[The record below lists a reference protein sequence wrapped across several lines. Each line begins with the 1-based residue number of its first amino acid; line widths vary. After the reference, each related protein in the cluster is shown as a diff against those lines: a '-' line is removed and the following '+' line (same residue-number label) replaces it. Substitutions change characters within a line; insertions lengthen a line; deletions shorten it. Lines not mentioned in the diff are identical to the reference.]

1 MTDLSTWLQTDTTRD
16 LSPDVTFV
24 DADTVRDSQG
34 SVRLQG
40 LDAPEVDKLL
50 RGDDGT
56 VRAQAGQV
64 GGQVTAD
71 QVAKLAKEMG
81 FTHVQRSGE
90 KDPFGR
96 DIGDLINPQTGES
109 FRTRLLQEGIVS
121 VHGEYDVSGLQEIAD
136 YGALLRTNKDNT
148 SKEWEQARQLIED
161 AVKQDG
167 KSQGHF
173 RIAQAASGDW
183 QRTVDY
189 WVSQGLSKDAAEAR
203 ADDIYNKDVALL
215 RQAGV
220 DVATG
225 DSTNPLSD
233 AWDVGLIGV
242 QESMWGLVDLF
253 GEQIDSEYL
262 TTVGQTGV
270 QRARNRIV
278 DRGDFIKDYKDV
290 DGFWEALQYV
300 GNNAALSLPY
310 MGITVAATLAAPVT
324 GGLSLTAPAAV
335 YAGQTWNEME
345 GEKNAAVAIGAGV
358 AQAALDRLG
367 IGLIFKGVNKA
378 PKDMLRAGIDKLVAD
393 GMTREAATATVMA
406 ATRKE
411 LAGFAGD
418 AAKVAADQLK
428 AKALFKS
435 MSSRLLTGASGE
447 AATEA
452 LQESTA
458 YLGATLGSDKVFD
471 WNELNERQLQAL
483 VAGGTLG
490 GAFSVPGAAYDAGA
504 WADVAVRQAPAD
516 AQRLSLAGKFADE
529 ERAEFGRIA
538 SIQENAAAASSRAK
552 AAGPQAHPTLE
563 ERADVHKKS
572 KKDRSVGEKI
582 VDGLH
587 AAPSLWQGSVRYIFQ
602 PEILERSRTA
612 RIMADMFGGQLQRTF
627 HGSNYENSKHH
638 RVSIYRNMLPSPTN
652 FWKSRG
658 IRSRKKIAQ
667 ASHDMYQAM
676 NAAIDP
682 KTKELDMEKIPE
694 DIRPLVQQMLQLG
707 DKMHADQKAYNP
719 ELGYQKNYLIRY
731 KSFDKNKIHNNKQG
745 FASLLQSEFGFS
757 RSEAIELANKI
768 TDSSEVN
775 DFADILDGA
784 AAAGKPGH
792 HKERTLNLSENPKFQ
807 EFMEQDLFANIANA
821 AKSAARYTTYMEFV
835 GENNSILNQLLAEMQ
850 RDGLAPEEVNKIA
863 SQMQD
868 YLAAESGNYK
878 RAESA
883 MGKRLE
889 RVQRNLMAW
898 MTVAGLPLA
907 TISSFVEAALTTKG
921 LTKGEIFGPI
931 RKQGEDV
938 GKAMWDKFGEAV
950 EYDDKLDQTTPAIAG
965 QNVLDKL
972 GFNAWDVG
980 SASTTSTATRV
991 GATEV
996 NDINNKFMEFY
1007 FKSIGLTQWTNFTRL
1022 VRASFAGDF
1031 LMTKLQLIANADP
1044 ESKTNE
1050 VQEAEE
1056 QLRNYGVDVDTAIQR
1071 YLEGQP
1077 LDEAQLR
1084 EFQFNWINDA
1094 VVLPQSANRPLIY
1107 QDPRFAL
1114 FTQFQGFIATF
1125 TANQIP
1131 KLWGEY
1137 VKRGTPAMKYNA
1149 FATMATMIMLGFA
1162 SQYLKDLLKYGEARR
1177 FGPDDHP
1184 YLNTSEYLQ
1193 RGVRASGLLGTGER
1207 VLDQFFPI
1215 YEQRSDNAGEWLFNT
1230 TTGESPALGFAK
1242 RAISGTGSLIEGD
1255 VGRGAKELTRT
1266 VPWIGPIN
1274 FLRDEAGKAGAHWNF
1289 KGE

>member
-1 MTDLSTWLQTDTTRD
+1 MSDFKDWLETDTS
-16 LSPDVTFV
+16 LEVTPGVSFI
-24 DADTVRDSQG
+24 DADTISTPEG
-34 SVRLQG
+34 NVRLQG
-40 LDAPEVDKLL
+40 ISAPEVAHLTPT
-50 RGDDGT
+50 GT
-56 VRAQAGQV
+56 VTEGEV
-64 GGQVTAD
+64 GGQLSTE
-71 QVAKLAKEMG
+71 QVAKLAKDMG
-81 FTHVQRSGE
+81 FTEVRYTGE
-90 KDPFGR
+90 AAYGR
-96 DIGDLINPQTGES
+96 REGDLINPNTGES
-109 FRTRLLQEGIVS
+109 FRRRLAKEGVVPVAPGYDTELLQ
-121 VHGEYDVSGLQEIAD
+121 QTAD
-136 YGALLRTNKDNT
+136 YGALLRTSKDY
-148 SKEWEQARQLIED
+148 KETDWDKARRVIAEAIGNDQRQEGRF
-161 AVKQDG
+161 KM
-167 KSQGHF
+167 
-173 RIAQAASGDW
+173 AQAASGDW
-183 QRTVDY
+183 RKAKEY
-189 WVSQGLSKDAAEAR
+189 WLSQGLDEAEATRR
-203 ADDIYNKDVALL
+203 ADRRYNKNVADIHYMD
-215 RQAGV
+215 RN
-220 DVATG
+220 VATG
-225 DSTNPLSD
+225 DSNNPWSD
-233 AWDVGLIGV
+233 SWDVGITGV
-242 QESMWGLVDLF
+242 QESMWGVVDMF
-253 GEQIDSEYL
+253 GENIGSDYL
-262 TTVGQTGV
+262 ETAGEMGV
-270 QRARNRIV
+270 RRARNRIGQKG
-278 DRGDFIKDYKDV
+278 RLILDYKDV
-290 DGFWEALQYV
+290 DGFWDAVEYV

-310 MGITVAATLAAPVT
+310 MGITVAGTVAAPFT
-324 GGLSLTAPAAV
+324 GGASLAAPAAV
-335 YAGQTWNEME
+335 YAGQTWNEQE
-345 GEKNAAVAIGAGV
+345 GENKNAAVAIGAGV

-367 IGLIFKGVNKA
+367 IGLIFKGTGKA
-378 PKDMLRAGIDKLVAD
+378 PRDLLKAGVTELTKR
-393 GMTREAATATVMA
+393 GMSEEAAEAAVMQ

-411 LAGFAGD
+411 LASFAGD
-418 AAKVAADQLK
+418 AATVAGDQLK
-428 AKALFKS
+428 AKNLFKA
-435 MSSRLLTGASGE
+435 MAGRLVAGAGGE

-452 LQESTA
+452 LQETVG
-458 YLGATLGSDKVFD
+458 YTGAHWTGEGFD
-471 WNELNERQLQAL
+471 WNDLNERQIQAI

-490 GAFSVPGAAYDAGA
+490 GVFSVPSSVYDAGA
-504 WADVAVRQAPAD
+504 WADVAYREAPAE
-516 AQRLSLAGKFADE
+516 AKRLSLAGKFAE
-529 ERAEFGRIA
+529 EEKNEFGRIA
-538 SIQENAAAASSRAK
+538 SNQENAAAARSRSA
-552 AAGPQAHPTLE
+552 AAGPHAHPSLE
-563 ERADVHKKS
+563 ERADVHHKS
-572 KKDRSVGEKI
+572 QKDRSTTEKL

-602 PEILERSRTA
+602 PEILEKSRSA

-627 HGSNYENSKHH
+627 SGSNYENSKHH
-638 RVSIYRNMLPSPTN
+638 RATIYRNMVPSPTK

-667 ASHDMYQAM
+667 ASHQMYQVM

-682 KTKELDMEKIPE
+682 TTKDLDMNKIPE
-694 DIRPLVQQMLQLG
+694 DLRPLVNQMLSLG
-707 DKMHADQKAYNP
+707 DKMHADQRVYNP
-719 ELGYQKNYLIRY
+719 ELGYQKNYLLRY
-731 KSFDKNKIHNNKQG
+731 KSFDKNKIHNNKQR
-745 FASLLQSEFGFS
+745 FTSLLQDEFGFS
-757 RSEAIELANKI
+757 RSEAVELADRI

-807 EFMEQDLFANIANA
+807 DFMEQDLFANIANA
-821 AKSAARYTTYMEFV
+821 AKSAARYSSYMEFV
-835 GENNSILNQLLAEMQ
+835 GENNSILNQLLYDMQ
-850 RDGLAPEEVNKIA
+850 QEGLPPQEVNKIA
-863 SQMQD
+863 AQMKD

-889 RVQRNLMAW
+889 RIQRNLMAW

-907 TISSFVEAALTTKG
+907 TVSSFVEAALATKG
-921 LTKGEIFGPI
+921 LTKAEIFGPI
-931 RKQGEDV
+931 RKQGEDI

-950 EYDDKLDQTTPAIAG
+950 EYDEKLDQTTPAIAG

-972 GFNAWDVG
+972 GFNTWDVG

-996 NDINNKFMEFY
+996 SDVNNRFMELY
-1007 FKSIGLTQWTNFTRL
+1007 FKSIGLTQWTNYTRG

-1031 LMTKLQLIANADP
+1031 LLSKLKLIANSDP
-1044 ESKTNE
+1044 ENKTNA

-1056 QLRNYGVDVDTAIQR
+1056 QLRNYGLDVDAAVR
-1071 YLEGQP
+1071 GYLEGQP

-1162 SQYLKDLLKYGEARR
+1162 SQYLKDLLKHGEPRA

-1215 YEQRSDNAGEWLFNT
+1215 YETRSSGAGEWLFNT
-1230 TTGESPALGFAK
+1230 TTGESPSLGFAK
-1242 RAISGTGSLIEGD
+1242 RAVGGVGSLAEGD
-1255 VGRGAKELTRT
+1255 VGRAAKELTRT

>member
-1 MTDLSTWLQTDTTRD
+1 MAGLDDLLVPADNRI
-16 LSPDVTFV
+16 PGANFTFQ
-24 DADTVRDSQG
+24 DADTVKLDEPVG
-34 SVRLQG
+34 DVVGVRLRG
-40 LDAPEVDKLL
+40 VLAPET
-50 RGDDGT
+50 G
-56 VRAQAGQV
+56 RATGEV
-64 GGQVTAD
+64 GGTMTTQQVIDLANKMGYTNLVYD
-71 QVAKLAKEMG
+71 QNE
-81 FTHVQRSGE
+81 
-90 KDPFGR
+90 R
-96 DIGDLINPQTGES
+96 DDTGTRFVGDLQDKHGRSFARALASSGVLGVSDKHDIDGLRES
-109 FRTRLLQEGIVS
+109 AE
-121 VHGEYDVSGLQEIAD
+121 
-136 YGALLRTNKDNT
+136 YGAFLRTDKDYEETDWDKAKAMIDASVLEDQKYANQFKT
-148 SKEWEQARQLIED
+148 QQLIAGD
-161 AVKQDG
+161 ARYSDDYAAHSAAFQYGDRAIDTG
-167 KSQGHF
+167 KS
-173 RIAQAASGDW
+173 
-183 QRTVDY
+183 
-189 WVSQGLSKDAAEAR
+189 L
-203 ADDIYNKDVALL
+203 
-215 RQAGV
+215 
-220 DVATG
+220 
-225 DSTNPLSD
+225 NPLSD
-233 AWDVGLIGV
+233 AWDTGLIGV
-242 QESMWGLVDLF
+242 QESMWGVLDLL
-253 GEQIDSEYL
+253 GE
-262 TTVGQTGV
+262 TTDYDPLANIGKAGV
-270 QRARNRIV
+270 ERARSRIS
-278 DRGDFIKDYKDV
+278 DRGHFITDYKDV
-290 DGFWEALQYV
+290 DGFWDAVEYV
-300 GNNAALSLPY
+300 GNNAVLSLPY
-310 MGITVAATLAAPVT
+310 MGITAAATVAAPLT

-335 YAGQTWNEME
+335 YTGQTWNEME
-345 GEKNAAVAIGAGV
+345 GDKNAAVAIGAGV

-367 IGLIFKGVNKA
+367 IGLVFKGVGKA
-378 PKDMLRAGIDKLVAD
+378 PKDLLQAGIKKLMAD
-393 GMTREAATATVMA
+393 GMTKEAATATVMA

-411 LAGFAGD
+411 LASFAGD

-435 MSSRLLTGASGE
+435 TASRLVTGAAGE

-483 VAGGTLG
+483 VAGGALG
-490 GAFSVPGAAYDAGA
+490 GAFSVPGAAFDAGA
-504 WADVAVRQAPAD
+504 WADVAYREAPAE
-516 AQRLSLAGKFADE
+516 AKRLSLAGKFAEE
-529 ERAEFGRIA
+529 ERTEFGRIA
-538 SIQENAAAASSRAK
+538 SNQENAAAARSRAT
-552 AAGPQAHPTLE
+552 AAGPHAHPSLE
-563 ERADVHKKS
+563 ERADVHHKAQKA
-572 KKDRSVGEKI
+572 RSTTEKL

-587 AAPSLWQGSVRYIFQ
+587 AAPSLWQGAVRYIFQ
-602 PEILERSRTA
+602 PEVLEKSRAA

-627 HGSNYENSKHH
+627 SGSNYENSKHH
-638 RVSIYRNMLPSPTN
+638 RASIYRNMVPSPTK

-658 IRSRKKIAQ
+658 IKSRKKIAQ
-667 ASHDMYQAM
+667 ASHEMYQVM

-694 DIRPLVQQMLQLG
+694 DLRPLVHQMLSLG
-707 DKMHADQKAYNP
+707 DKMHADQKVYNP
-719 ELGYQKNYLIRY
+719 ELGYQKNYLLRY
-731 KSFDKNKIHNNKQG
+731 KSFDKNKIHNNKQR
-745 FASLLQSEFGFS
+745 FISLLQDEFGFS
-757 RSEAIELANKI
+757 RSEAAELANKI

-807 EFMEQDLFANIANA
+807 DFMEQDLFANIANA
-821 AKSAARYTTYMEFV
+821 AKSAARYSSYMEFV
-835 GENNSILNQLLAEMQ
+835 GENNSILNQLLYEMQ
-850 RDGLAPEEVNKIA
+850 QEGLSPQEVNKIA
-863 SQMQD
+863 AQMKD

-898 MTVAGLPLA
+898 MTIAGLPLA
-907 TISSFVEAALTTKG
+907 TISSFVEAALATKG
-921 LTKGEIFGPI
+921 LTKDEIFGPI
-931 RKQGEDV
+931 RKQGEDI
-938 GKAMWDKFGEAV
+938 GKGMWDKFGEAV

-972 GFNAWDVG
+972 GFNTWDVG

-996 NDINNKFMEFY
+996 SDVNNRFMELY
-1007 FKSIGLTQWTNFTRL
+1007 FKSIGLTQWTNYTRA

-1031 LMTKLQLIANADP
+1031 LLSKLQLIANSDP
-1044 ESKTNE
+1044 ENKTNA

-1056 QLRNYGVDVDTAIQR
+1056 QLRNYGLDVDAAVQG

-1077 LDEAQLR
+1077 LEESQLR

-1162 SQYLKDLLKYGEARR
+1162 SQYLKDLLKHGEPRA

-1215 YEQRSDNAGEWLFNT
+1215 YETRSDGAGEWLFNT
-1230 TTGESPALGFAK
+1230 TTGESPSLGFAK
-1242 RAISGTGSLIEGD
+1242 RAVGGVGSLVEGD
-1255 VGRGAKELTRT
+1255 VGRAAKELTRT